1 METKNYIKENY
12 HPQLQGQKL
21 KRTVNNCASFIDI
34 ILDTLLVI

>member
-21 KRTVNNCASFIDI
+21 KKTVI
-34 ILDTLLVI
+34 IVPPLLT